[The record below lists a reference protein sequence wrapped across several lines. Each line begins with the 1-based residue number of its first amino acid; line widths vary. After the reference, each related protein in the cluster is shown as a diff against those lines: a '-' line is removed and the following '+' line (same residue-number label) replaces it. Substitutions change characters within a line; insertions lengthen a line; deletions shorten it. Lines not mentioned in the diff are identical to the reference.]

1 MAGLWYFMDILLE
14 CALAYK
20 KLFNKKYIFK
30 LGRKG
35 KIHLIEL
42 TFSEVDFHHLAD

>member
-20 KLFNKKYIFK
+20 KLFNKNIFLN
-30 LGRKG
+30 LGVKE
-35 KIHLIEL
+35 KFIL
-42 TFSEVDFHHLAD
+42 